1 MFTGLLFPLFE
12 FMAPIRAEN
21 KAVGVDDQGNI
32 VKFVLAI
39 EVGGKNIDVYQSTDI
54 YQAAE
59 YAGYCYLIIGLVVG
73 VSNLACGLCV
83 GVLGSSTVLLHAQT
97 PTGFVSMLVVMIFGS
112 VFGLFGLI
120 IGIIFQTNARW
131 PTQ

>member
-1 MFTGLLFPLFE
+1 M
-12 FMAPIRAEN
+12 
-21 KAVGVDDQGNI
+21 
-32 VKFVLAI
+32 LAI
-39 EVGGKNIDVYQSTDI
+39 EVGGKNIDIYKDLTT

-59 YAGYCYLIIGLVVG
+59 FAGYCYLIIGLVVG

-131 PTQ
+131 PTS